1 VKVNKTTKHFL
12 TAGDNK
18 SSSSHNGRP
27 ASPVSVSGIT
37 GAAIGRRSAVTSSNR
52 PSSVQSIGPGLTL
65 RKDLTEASP
74 VALSPEDAHVKLGW
88 ECLALYVS
96 PDLGERIMLSG
107 DRGLIEECFP
117 EIASTLMD
125 ARTSVAWNQDP
136 RHVIRFPLNGYCKLN
151 SMQVIIIRFLIFKKF
166 LNPFFFSGHHS
177 TTQCQI

>member
-1 VKVNKTTKHFL
+1 MTKHFL

-151 SMQVIIIRFLIFKKF
+151 SMQVII
-166 LNPFFFSGHHS
+166 FFSLFIFLFLKNS
-177 TTQCQI
+177 

>member
-1 VKVNKTTKHFL
+1 ML
-12 TAGDNK
+12 STAGDNK
-18 SSSSHNGRP
+18 NSTHNGGRP
-27 ASPVSVSGIT
+27 ASPVSVS
-37 GAAIGRRSAVTSSNR
+37 AAASVGVGGVGRRSAVTSSNR
-52 PSSVQSIGPGLTL
+52 PSSVQSGLTL

-74 VALSPEDAHVKLGW
+74 VALSPDDAHTKLGW

-151 SMQVIIIRFLIFKKF
+151 SMQVIISIIVFTFNSLKF
-166 LNPFFFSGHHS
+166 
-177 TTQCQI
+177 I